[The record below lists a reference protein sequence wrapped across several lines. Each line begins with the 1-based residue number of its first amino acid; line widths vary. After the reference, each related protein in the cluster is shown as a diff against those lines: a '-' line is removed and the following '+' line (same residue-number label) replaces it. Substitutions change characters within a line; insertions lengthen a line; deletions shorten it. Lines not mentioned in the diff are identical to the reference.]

1 MGGQGCGAMASP
13 AEAQVGS
20 RDERREQGPARSG
33 PLALMGSGSS
43 GTLLRHPSGGRRGA
57 GASIVPQASLVT
69 SSRLL
74 RSGCSV
80 TVEGRIIFHF
90 ENSRIC
96 HAALFPTR

>member
-1 MGGQGCGAMASP
+1 MASP

-20 RDERREQGPARSG
+20 RDERREQGPAQ
-33 PLALMGSGSS
+33 MGSGSS

-69 SSRLL
+69 LSRLL